1 MLINTQFHL
10 SNLLGLSHGW
20 TIPIYFIYTELLVW
34 ASYSDTNY
42 LSEHPNSHTNY
53 LSEHLHSD
61 TGVILIVARNLLIV
75 CMVDPTQMCPSS
87 ILPLGLF
94 QGIIGNIERLKE
106 ETLESWTTGRTLD
119 PSSYS
124 IHAREML
131 FASHFLWKREKFVE
145 NVCLAAIS

>member
-20 TIPIYFIYTELLVW
+20 TIAIYLIYTELLVW

-61 TGVILIVARNLLIV
+61 TGVILIVARSLPVTCIFLSDCLYGWSNSNV
-75 CMVDPTQMCPSS
+75 S
-87 ILPLGLF
+87 IIYLT
-94 QGIIGNIERLKE
+94 IRTISGNHR
-106 ETLESWTTGRTLD
+106 
-119 PSSYS
+119 
-124 IHAREML
+124 
-131 FASHFLWKREKFVE
+131 
-145 NVCLAAIS
+145 

>member
-42 LSEHPNSHTNY
+42 LSEHLNSHTNY

-61 TGVILIVARNLLIV
+61 TGVILIVARNLPVTCIFLSDCLYGWSNSNV
-75 CMVDPTQMCPSS
+75 S
-87 ILPLGLF
+87 IIYLT
-94 QGIIGNIERLKE
+94 IRTISGNHR
-106 ETLESWTTGRTLD
+106 
-119 PSSYS
+119 
-124 IHAREML
+124 
-131 FASHFLWKREKFVE
+131 
-145 NVCLAAIS
+145 